1 MMNLEIRKTAHE
13 CAIRSH
19 EGSIAF
25 PQVVSKLAAAGIER
39 YHADFQ
45 TGVTTYYLPD
55 GTTHRES
62 LLTPEMEI
70 ATDFSAPS
78 VAAAVKSAQ
87 RGEINYQQFVALVM
101 AAGCVGYTVFIAGRR
116 VIYGGRN
123 GDQQVE
129 LFPSASN

>member
-1 MMNLEIRKTAHE
+1 MNLEIRKTAHE

-25 PQVVSKLAAAGIER
+25 PQVVAKLAAAGIER

-45 TGVTTYYLPD
+45 AGVTTYYLPD
-55 GTTHRES
+55 GAEK
-62 LLTPEMEI
+62 
-70 ATDFSAPS
+70 S
-78 VAAAVKSAQ
+78 VQ
-87 RGEINYQQFVALVM
+87 RGEMNYQQFVARVM

-129 LFPSASN
+129 LFPSANN

>member
-1 MMNLEIRKTAHE
+1 MNLEIRKTAHE

-25 PQVVSKLAAAGIER
+25 PQVVAKLAAAGIER

-45 TGVTTYYLPD
+45 AGVTTYYLPD
-55 GTTHRES
+55 GATHSEP
-62 LLTPEMEI
+62 LLAPEMEI
-70 ATDFSAPS
+70 AADFSAPS
-78 VAAAVKSAQ
+78 VAAAVKSVQ
-87 RGEINYQQFVALVM
+87 RGEMNYQQFVARVM

-129 LFPSASN
+129 LFPSANN